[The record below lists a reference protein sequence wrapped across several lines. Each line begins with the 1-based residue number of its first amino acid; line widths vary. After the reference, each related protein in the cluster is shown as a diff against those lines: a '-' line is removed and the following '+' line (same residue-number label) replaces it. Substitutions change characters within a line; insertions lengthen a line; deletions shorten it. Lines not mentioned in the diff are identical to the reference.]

1 MKGGRAIWLGGVLG
15 GCTLVLLLAP
25 LFAGGYW
32 VRLLT
37 MVFMFAVLAESW
49 NIVAGYCGYPSFGN
63 VVFFGIGAYT
73 TCVFMVNLGLPFYV
87 GIFAGTLLAT
97 GYCILLGF
105 PILRLKGHYFAV
117 ATLGVAE
124 ATKELVS
131 NLEDI
136 TKGSEGISLPLIAGD
151 IGTIYVIFYYTM
163 FAIMILTILATMFIS
178 KNRIGYAFRAI
189 RSDEEAAATQGI
201 NTTRYKI
208 MAWAV
213 SAYFTALVGGIYA
226 YWTAFIDPEGVFSVH
241 ITVKMMIMC
250 LLGGPGT
257 VLGPILGAFVFE
269 ILSEFIWGAFIYAHA
284 SFLGILII
292 LIVIF
297 MPGGFM
303 RFAYERLSIASLFK
317 NIQINRV

>member
-1 MKGGRAIWLGGVLG
+1 MKGGRAILLAGVLG
-15 GCTLVLLLAP
+15 VCVLLLLLAP
-25 LFAGGYW
+25 FFAGGYW
-32 VRLLT
+32 MRVLT
-37 MVFMFAVLAESW
+37 TVFMFAVLAESW
-49 NIVAGYCGYPSFGN
+49 NIVAGYCGHPSFGN

-73 TCVFMVNLGLPFYV
+73 TCVFMVKLGLPFYV
-87 GIFAGTLLAT
+87 GILAGTLLAT

-131 NLEDI
+131 NLGEI
-136 TKGSEGISLPLIAGD
+136 TKGSEGISLPLIPGD
-151 IGTIYVIFYYTM
+151 VETIYMVFYYIM
-163 FAIMILTILATMFIS
+163 FAIMALTVLTTFFIS

-189 RSDEEAAATQGI
+189 RSDEEAASTQGI

-208 MAWAV
+208 IAWAL
-213 SAYFTALVGGIYA
+213 SAFFTALVGGIYA
-226 YWTAFIDPEGVFSVH
+226 YWTAFIDPEGVFSVN
-241 ITVKMMIMC
+241 ITVKMIIMC

-257 VLGPILGAFVFE
+257 VLGPIIGAFVFE

-303 RFAYERLSIASLFK
+303 NVLKERLSLATLFK
-317 NIQINRV
+317 NIQVNRV